1 MENPANNAA
10 RYRVTVGGLTCTQDN
25 PQGLEY
31 LMVED
36 HLDMIGVA
44 EISFK
49 AGSGNQADWE
59 SFEIGTDVEVTVGNG
74 SRKVFVGTV
83 TSMKH
88 GQTKGNPG
96 LTLKCMDPLSKV
108 AATRNT
114 KTWEDKSDSDIVSEI
129 LGQHGVAGVVDS
141 VDGTPPKYT
150 FQRNESDFVFIRR
163 LAARNGY
170 LVMANEGKV
179 DFKKPQFSGPS
190 TEVPRDQLISLD
202 YNQNSRSIPSSVKVV
217 GWDYATKQKIEGTAS
232 SSDIQGIGSG
242 SNTTESGGFA
252 GEMVISDVQV
262 SSQEDAKKMAV
273 SELNRLARQ
282 GVQGTATVQGSGDL
296 YAGGRM
302 DLSQHATGFNPEVLI
317 VSARHRVHN
326 KTGFVTEVT
335 FCSNTAPK

>member
-1 MENPANNAA
+1 MPMDNNAA
-10 RYRVTVGGLTCTQDN
+10 RYKVTVGGMTVTQDN

-44 EISFK
+44 ELSFK
-49 AGSGNQADWE
+49 AGKDGQAQWS
-59 SFEIGTDVEVTVGNG
+59 SFKVGTEVEVTVGNG

-88 GQTKGNPG
+88 AQAKGNPG
-96 LTLKCMDPLSKV
+96 LTLKCMDPLAKV

-114 KTWEDKSDSDIVSEI
+114 KTWEDKSDSDIASEI

-141 VDGTPPKYT
+141 TDGAPPKYT
-150 FQRNESDFVFIRR
+150 FQRNESDFNFIRR

-170 LVMANEGKV
+170 LVVANEGKV
-179 DFKKPQFSGPS
+179 DFKKPQFSGS
-190 TEVPRDQLISLD
+190 AHEVPKDKLINLD
-202 YNQNSRSIPSSVKVV
+202 YNQNSRSIPQSVKVV

-232 SSDIQGIGSG
+232 TGDIQGIGGGTNSAE
-242 SNTTESGGFA
+242 TGGFA

-273 SELNRLARQ
+273 AELNRLARQ
-282 GVQGTATVQGSGDL
+282 GVQGKATVQGSGEL
-296 YAGGRM
+296 YAGGLM
-302 DLSQHATGFNPEVLI
+302 NLSQHKTGFNPEVLI